1 MKRLFCLLLTG
12 IVLIS
17 LAACQTNTDNS
28 DKNGNNVDNMTT
40 SCTKDSVDE
49 FMSIIGEVEL
59 GGLSTG
65 MTLDKVAAGA
75 DVSKTSVH
83 GFLNGAHEDC
93 SYFTARS
100 IAKFITGGKWEN
112 NPCGNLTNS
121 EKAAYEEKIRHLES
135 EIIWRDDK
143 ILHLTKQN
151 DSMQTLITNTNKR
164 NTESQDFLRSQIK
177 NRNKAVA
184 ILATFLAITTLLIIA
199 ALVIDNLNPDIG
211 FFWLEGLLGP
221 HGNGTESLIRGLL

>member
-1 MKRLFCLLLTG
+1 MKYEKCIKCNQMG
-12 IVLIS
+12 DS
-17 LAACQTNTDNS
+17 CD
-28 DKNGNNVDNMTT
+28 GPNML
-40 SCTKDSVDE
+40 SMEAK
-49 FMSIIGEVEL
+49 EL
-59 GGLSTG
+59 GLWCNEYRKSQPG

-93 SYFTARS
+93 SYHTAHA
-100 IAKFITGGKWEN
+100 IAKYITGGKWEE

-121 EKAAYEEKIRHLES
+121 EKAAYEEKIRQLKES
-135 EIIWRDDK
+135 ITWHEDK
-143 ILHLTKQN
+143 IKHLTETN
-151 DSMQTLITNTNKR
+151 AAMQTLITNTNKR

-221 HGNGTESLIRGLL
+221 HGNGSESLIRGSL